1 MFLGSIAGI
10 GGLTAQ
16 VFLSAKTGKG
26 RVGNV
31 EWCRSDT
38 AIGFSGRASILW
50 NETATNITSL
60 VIHSNAANGFG
71 TGSKV
76 SLYKLVR

>member
-1 MFLGSIAGI
+1 
-10 GGLTAQ
+10 
-16 VFLSAKTGKG
+16 
-26 RVGNV
+26 
-31 EWCRSDT
+31 
-38 AIGFSGRASILW
+38 
-50 NETATNITSL
+50 L